1 MIGCCLAGGAFLGLA
16 VHPQIHAKT
25 QAPATSANAQSDN
38 GKQIAGQAASVE
50 IPAINYYALG
60 GEAKVEFIPTALISS
75 GAKGQGRV
83 KILKNGSVSV
93 EAKFT
98 GLGSAGKFGN
108 EFMTYVLWGAVPK
121 GRTLKIG
128 ELSSQGGQIQVEAT
142 TVLRTFAMLVTAEPY
157 AAVTQPS
164 TIVILQGALPAAGTT
179 QAEVAH
185 IQLLGDAYTPPG
197 HNYEPLDSSSGYAT
211 EIIQAMNAR
220 RIAKALQAE
229 KYAPEEFRSSEEL
242 YEYLVSLAIQGK
254 QPSKQV
260 LKLAQTVAQSYEES
274 RAISIRNQN
283 LHKQ

>member
-1 MIGCCLAGGAFLGLA
+1 MIGFCLAGGAFLGLA
-16 VHPQIHAKT
+16 VQPQIQART
-25 QAPATSANAQSDN
+25 QALASSANPLGDN
-38 GKQIAGQAASVE
+38 RKQVAGKSVSVE
-50 IPAINYYALG
+50 IPVVNYYAHG
-60 GEAKVEFIPTALISS
+60 GEAKVDFIPTALMS

-98 GLGSAGKFGN
+98 GLGSPSKFGN

-128 ELSSQGGQIQVEAT
+128 ELFSQGDQTQVVAT
-142 TVLRTFAMLVTAEPY
+142 TVLRTFAMLVTVEPY

-164 TIVILQGALPAAGTT
+164 SFVILEGAPPDKTPTEAA
-179 QAEVAH
+179 QIE
-185 IQLLGDAYTPPG
+185 LLGDAYTPPG
-197 HNYEPLDSSSGYAT
+197 HNYEPLDSSSGYAP

-229 KYAPEEFRSSEEL
+229 KYAFQEFRSSEDL
-242 YEYLVSLAIQGK
+242 YEYMVGSAIQGK
-254 QPSKQV
+254 QPSKQL
-260 LKLAQTVAQSYEES
+260 LKIAQAVAQSYEES

-283 LHKQ
+283 NLQKQ